1 MDAQLATEALTAG
14 AQGMA
19 AAAVSPEAVITR
31 EGMVILLVPSPTPP
45 GHGGY
50 DGKMPPRADWLHPL
64 AQVDYERI
72 QDSVVVSDKY
82 RSAESSFVAMQ
93 KKSGVLPPGRSRH
106 GFGLAIDVSVAPSMK
121 LVGVKTK
128 EAFDDWMASRNWHCH
143 RLDHAMQP
151 EAWHYNWLPDF
162 KGVLRNERST
172 NPAGERQLMA
182 MYGEHLA
189 PGPVARQRALAK
201 VGLYRGDDDG
211 VLGPLSIA
219 AGQAF
224 CRAWKLPRLWAPD
237 MLRTLAFVA
246 AELRTPDGRLIV
258 PAKGIVEAR
267 P

>member
-1 MDAQLATEALTAG
+1 MDAAQATTTLAAG

-19 AAAVSPEAVITR
+19 SGGVNPDAVITA
-31 EGMVILLVPSPTPP
+31 EGLVIVLVHSPTPA
-45 GHGGY
+45 GRGGY
-50 DGKMPPRADWLHPL
+50 EGKMPPRADWLHPL

-72 QDSVVVSDKY
+72 QGEVVVSDKY

-121 LVGVKTK
+121 LVGVRTK

-143 RLDHAMQP
+143 RLDHLLLS
-151 EAWHYNWLPDF
+151 ECWHYNWLPDF
-162 KGVLRNERST
+162 RGVLRNERST

-189 PGPVARQRALAK
+189 PGAVARQRALAK
-201 VGLYRGDDDG
+201 LGFYRGDDDG
-211 VLGPLSIA
+211 VLGSLSIA

-258 PAKGIVEAR
+258 PAKGVQ